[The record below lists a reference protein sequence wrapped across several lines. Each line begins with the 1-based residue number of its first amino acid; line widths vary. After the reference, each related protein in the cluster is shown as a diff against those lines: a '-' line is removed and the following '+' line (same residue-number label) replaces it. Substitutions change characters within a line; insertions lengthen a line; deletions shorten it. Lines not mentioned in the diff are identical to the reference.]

1 MLTHARITAVA
12 LLGVAALLTAGCG
25 GNDKADDAREQASSA
40 MSQAQEVQSQALSQ
54 AGDVQSQAQSQLD
67 DLTQDLGDLTQPT
80 PPATETTVESGDAS
94 VPEVSIPEVSIPD
107 VSIPD
112 VSIPDISIPDVS
124 IPDVSIPDVSIPDSS
139 VPADTVAA
147 ADIIAPEDLKAA
159 VEEASGVTLV
169 EQPGAAAGQG
179 TAYANLQTMIADG
192 QAVYVYALTDPQAAQ
207 LFQQFVPAIPGAG
220 DNSATIVHKNVIV
233 VYSSFGETN
242 KAKEVEAAVKA
253 L

>member
-12 LLGVAALLTAGCG
+12 LLGAAALLTAGCG
-25 GNDKADDAREQASSA
+25 GDDKADEAREQASSA
-40 MSQAQEVQSQALSQ
+40 MSQAQEAQSQALSQ
-54 AGDVQSQAQSQLD
+54 ASDVQSQVQSQLG
-67 DLTQDLGDLTQPT
+67 DLTQDLGALTEAV
-80 PPATETTVESGDAS
+80 PPATETTVESGDVS
-94 VPEVSIPEVSIPD
+94 VPEVSIPEVSIPEVSIPD

-112 VSIPDISIPDVS
+112 VSIPDVS
-124 IPDVSIPDVSIPDSS
+124 IPDVSIPDLT
-139 VPADTVAA
+139 VPTEVDTAAA

-192 QAVYVYALTDPQAAQ
+192 QAIYIYALTDPQAAQ

-220 DNSATIVHKNVIV
+220 DNAATIVHKNAIV

>member
-12 LLGVAALLTAGCG
+12 LLGAAALLTAGCG
-25 GNDKADDAREQASSA
+25 GDDKADEARDQASSA
-40 MSQAQEVQSQALSQ
+40 MSQAQEAQSQALSQ
-54 AGDVQSQAQSQLD
+54 AGEVQSQAESQ
-67 DLTQDLGDLTQPT
+67 LGDLTQNLNELT
-80 PPATETTVESGDAS
+80 EAVPPATETTVESGDAS
-94 VPEVSIPEVSIPD
+94 VPEVSIPEVSIPE
-107 VSIPD
+107 VSIPE
-112 VSIPDISIPDVS
+112 VS
-124 IPDVSIPDVSIPDSS
+124 IPDVSIPDVSIPDLSIPDVSVPEVS

-179 TAYANLQTMIADG
+179 AAYANLQTMIADG
-192 QAVYVYALTDPQAAQ
+192 QAIYIYALTDPQAAQ
-207 LFQQFVPAIPGAG
+207 LFQQFVPAIPGGG
-220 DNSATIVHKNVIV
+220 DNTATIVHKNVIV
-233 VYSSFGETN
+233 VYSSFGQTN

>member
-12 LLGVAALLTAGCG
+12 LLGAAALLTTACG
-25 GNDKADDAREQASSA
+25 GDDKADDAREQASSA

-54 AGDVQSQAQSQLD
+54 ASEVQSQALSQLD
-67 DLTQDLGDLTQPT
+67 DITQDLGDLTEAV
-80 PPATETTVESGDAS
+80 PPVTETTVESGDAS
-94 VPEVSIPEVSIPD
+94 VPEVSIPEVSIPE
-107 VSIPD
+107 V
-112 VSIPDISIPDVS
+112 SIPDVS
-124 IPDVSIPDVSIPDSS
+124 IPDVSIPDVSIPDVSIPDVS
-139 VPADTVAA
+139 VPTEVDTAAA
-147 ADIIAPEDLKAA
+147 ADIIAPEDVKAA

-179 TAYANLQTMIADG
+179 AAYANLQTMIADG
-192 QAVYVYALTDPQAAQ
+192 QAIYLYVLTDPQAAQ
-207 LFQQFVPAIPGAG
+207 LFQQFVPAIPGGG
-220 DNSATIVHKNVIV
+220 DTSSTIVHKNVIA

>member
-25 GNDKADDAREQASSA
+25 GNDKADEAREQASSA

-54 AGDVQSQAQSQLD
+54 ASDVQSQAQSQLE
-67 DLTQDLGDLTQPT
+67 DLTQGLGDLTQPT
-80 PPATETTVESGDAS
+80 APVTETTIESGDAS
-94 VPEVSIPEVSIPD
+94 VPEVSIPE

-124 IPDVSIPDVSIPDSS
+124 IPDVSIPDAS
-139 VPADTVAA
+139 VPTDTAAA

-192 QAVYVYALTDPQAAQ
+192 QAIYIYALTDPQAAQ
-207 LFQQFVPAIPGAG
+207 FFQQFVPAIPGAG
-220 DNSATIVHKNVIV
+220 DNSATIVHKNAIV